1 MDSEE
6 ESEEVV
12 ASFFASS
19 SAHFDN
25 LSVYKGRMRSDARE
39 NQNAAESRDGDGGG
53 GVDTAHS
60 CGGALGAADGA
71 RDNW

>member
-39 NQNAAESRDGDGGG
+39 NQNAAEARDGGGG
-53 GVDTAHS
+53 GVDAS
-60 CGGALGAADGA
+60 DGGASGVADGS

>member
-19 SAHFDN
+19 TAHFDN

-39 NQNAAESRDGDGGG
+39 NQNAAEARDGGG
-53 GVDTAHS
+53 GGMDAAD
-60 CGGALGAADGA
+60 GGASGAADGA